1 MMSPDTYQPTL
12 AVESLVTHFPV
23 RNAFGLRT
31 GWLRALD
38 GVTLEVAPGEVLGV
52 VGESGCGKSTFGKTL
67 CGIHHASSGRI
78 VFQGQDATNA
88 RSSQARQLRR
98 KLQYCYQDPSA
109 SLDPNWTIGSS
120 LAEPLVIH
128 TKLTRAE
135 RMKRVHA
142 ALDDVGLPKAHL
154 SLYPHEI
161 SGGQQRRV
169 GLARILMLQPSL
181 VVLDEPTAGLDL
193 SVQARVLRLLM
204 DLRERYALSYIFISH
219 DLSVVRLI
227 CRRVAVMYLGRVVES
242 GTVDAVFGS
251 PAHPYTAA
259 LLSALPV
266 IGSSRISERF
276 RLEGEPPS
284 AGRLPSG
291 CRFRLRCARAA
302 APCEQQEPELAPVGD
317 DQRVACYFPLS
328 N

>member
-1 MMSPDTYQPTL
+1 MQPDAARPIL
-12 AVESLVTHFPV
+12 AIESLVTHFPI
-23 RNAFGLRT
+23 RNAFGWRT

-38 GVTLEVAPGEVLGV
+38 GVTLDVAPGEVLGV

-67 CGIHHASSGRI
+67 CGIHRSSAGRI
-78 VFQGQDATNA
+78 VFQGEDATNA
-88 RSSQARQLRR
+88 GTAQARRLRR

-109 SLDPNWTIGSS
+109 SLDPNWTIGRS

-128 TKLTRAE
+128 TSLSRAE
-135 RMKRVHA
+135 RGERVRA
-142 ALDDVGLPKAHL
+142 AVEDVGLAREQL

-169 GLARILMLQPSL
+169 GLARILMLQPSV

-204 DLRERYALSYIFISH
+204 DLRERNALSYVFISH

-227 CRRVAVMYLGRVVES
+227 CHRVAVMYLGRVVEL
-242 GTVDAVFGS
+242 GPAEDVFRAPS
-251 PAHPYTAA
+251 HPYTAA

-266 IGSSRISERF
+266 IGGGRIGERF

-284 AGRLPSG
+284 PGRLPGG
-291 CRFRLRCARAA
+291 CRFRLRCPRAA
-302 APCEQQEPELAPVGD
+302 AACAEREPELALAGEG
-317 DQRVACYFPLS
+317 QHVACHFPLTE
-328 N
+328 

>member
-1 MMSPDTYQPTL
+1 MLLDATQPTL
-12 AVESLVTHFPV
+12 QVESLVTHFPI
-23 RNAFGLRT
+23 RNAFGLRV

-38 GVTLEVAPGEVLGV
+38 GVSLDIAPGEVLGL

-67 CGIHHASSGRI
+67 CGIHRASSGRI
-78 VFQGQDATNA
+78 LFQGEDATKP
-88 RSSQARQLRR
+88 RSAQAHRLRR
-98 KLQYCYQDPSA
+98 QLQYCYQDPSA
-109 SLDPNWTIGSS
+109 SLDPNWTIGRS

-128 TKLTRAE
+128 TKRSRSE
-135 RMKRVHA
+135 RMDRVHA
-142 ALDDVGLPKAHL
+142 ALEDVGLPMEHL

-204 DLRERYALSYIFISH
+204 DLRERYSLSYLFISH

-227 CRRVAVMYLGRVVES
+227 CWRVAVMYLGRVVEIGAS
-242 GTVDAVFGS
+242 ETVFNA
-251 PAHPYTAA
+251 PTHPYTAA

-266 IGSSRISERF
+266 VGGTRISERF
-276 RLEGEPPS
+276 HLEGEPPS
-284 AGRLPSG
+284 PGRLPSG
-291 CRFRLRCARAA
+291 CRFRMRCPRAA
-302 APCEQQEPELAPVGD
+302 ALCARQEPELTPTGD
-317 DQRVACYFPLS
+317 GRHVACHFPLP

>member
-1 MMSPDTYQPTL
+1 MPPDSQNPTL
-12 AVESLVTHFPV
+12 AVESLVTHFPI
-23 RNAFGLRT
+23 RNSFGIRT

-38 GVTLEVAPGEVLGV
+38 GVTLDVAPGEVLGV

-67 CGIHHASSGRI
+67 CGIHRASGGRI
-78 VFQGQDATNA
+78 VFQGEDATHA
-88 RSSQARQLRR
+88 GSAQAKRLRR

-109 SLDPNWTIGSS
+109 SLDPNWTIGRS

-128 TKLTRAE
+128 TRLSAAE
-135 RMKRVHA
+135 RMARVHA
-142 ALDDVGLPKAHL
+142 ALEDVGLAREHL

-204 DLRERYALSYIFISH
+204 DLRERHALSYIFISH

-227 CRRVAVMYLGRVVES
+227 CRRVAVMYLGRVVEI
-242 GTVDAVFGS
+242 GPAEAVFGAPS
-251 PAHPYTAA
+251 HPYTAA

-266 IGSSRISERF
+266 VGGERISERF

-284 AGRLPSG
+284 PGRLPGG
-291 CRFRLRCARAA
+291 CRFRQRCPRAGPA
-302 APCEQQEPELAPVGD
+302 CAQQEPELTPGGEGHA
-317 DQRVACYFPLS
+317 VACHFPLAS
-328 N
+328 

>member
-1 MMSPDTYQPTL
+1 MPSEGKPPIL
-12 AVESLVTHFPV
+12 AVEQLATHFPM

-38 GVTLEVAPGEVLGV
+38 GVTLEVAAGEVLGV

-67 CGIHHASSGRI
+67 CGINRPSGGRI
-78 VFQGQDATNA
+78 LFQGEDATRA
-88 RSSQARQLRR
+88 RSAETRRLRR

-109 SLDPNWTIGSS
+109 SLDPNWTIGRS

-128 TKLTRAE
+128 TRLTRAE
-135 RMKRVHA
+135 RTARVHA
-142 ALDDVGLPKAHL
+142 ALEDVGLPQGHL

-193 SVQARVLRLLM
+193 SVQAHVLSLLM
-204 DLRERYALSYIFISH
+204 DLRRRYSLSYIFISH
-219 DLSVVRLI
+219 DLAVVRLI
-227 CRRVAVMYLGRVVES
+227 CGRVAVMYLGRVVELGAAES
-242 GTVDAVFGS
+242 VFRS

-266 IGSSRISERF
+266 IGGSRISERF

-284 AGRLPSG
+284 PARLPNG
-291 CRFRLRCARAA
+291 CRFRPRCSRAA
-302 APCEQQEPELAPVGD
+302 EICERQEPELAPAGD
-317 DQRVACYFPLS
+317 GRRVACHFPLL

>member
-1 MMSPDTYQPTL
+1 MPPERIAPIL
-12 AVESLVTHFPV
+12 AVESLATHFPM
-23 RNAFGLRT
+23 RNEFGLRI

-38 GVTLEVAPGEVLGV
+38 GVTLEIAAGEVLGV

-67 CGIHHASSGRI
+67 CGIHRPSGGRI
-78 VFQGQDATNA
+78 LFQGEDATRA
-88 RSSQARQLRR
+88 RSAEARRLRR

-109 SLDPNWTIGSS
+109 SLDPNWTIGRS

-128 TKLTRAE
+128 TRLTRAE
-135 RMKRVHA
+135 RTARVHA
-142 ALDDVGLPKAHL
+142 ALEDVGLPRGHL

-193 SVQARVLRLLM
+193 SVQAHVLRLLM
-204 DLRERYALSYIFISH
+204 DLRRRYSLSYIFISH
-219 DLSVVRLI
+219 DLAVVRLI
-227 CRRVAVMYLGRVVES
+227 CGRVAVMYLGRVVEL
-242 GTVDAVFGS
+242 GAAETVFRS

-259 LLSALPV
+259 LLSALPI
-266 IGSSRISERF
+266 IGAGRISERF

-284 AGRLPSG
+284 PARLPRG
-291 CRFRLRCARAA
+291 CRFRPRCPRAA
-302 APCEQQEPELAPVGD
+302 EICERQEPELAPAGD
-317 DQRVACYFPLS
+317 DRRVACHFPLP

>member
-1 MMSPDTYQPTL
+1 MRPDTITPTL
-12 AVESLVTHFPV
+12 AVEDLVTHFPI

-38 GVTLEVAPGEVLGV
+38 GVTLDVAPGEVVGV
-52 VGESGCGKSTFGKTL
+52 VGESGCGKTTFGKTL
-67 CGIHHASSGRI
+67 CGIHRASGGRI
-78 VFQGQDATNA
+78 VFQGEDATNA
-88 RSSQARQLRR
+88 GSAQAKRLRR

-109 SLDPNWTIGSS
+109 SLDPNWTIGRS

-128 TKLTRAE
+128 TNLTRAE
-135 RMKRVHA
+135 RTARIHA
-142 ALDDVGLPKAHL
+142 ALEDVGLPSEHL

-204 DLRERYALSYIFISH
+204 DLRERHALSYIFISH

-227 CRRVAVMYLGRVVES
+227 CHRIAVMYLGRVVELRPA
-242 GTVDAVFGS
+242 DAIFRAPS
-251 PAHPYTAA
+251 HPYTAA

-266 IGSSRISERF
+266 IGGGRISERF
-276 RLEGEPPS
+276 ALEDEPPS
-284 AGRLPSG
+284 PGRLPRG
-291 CRFRLRCARAA
+291 CRFRLRCPRASGI
-302 APCEQQEPELAPVGD
+302 CEQQEPELAPAGEG
-317 DQRVACYFPLS
+317 QLVACHFPLTE
-328 N
+328 

>member
-1 MMSPDTYQPTL
+1 MPPDAATPTL
-12 AVESLVTHFPV
+12 AVENLTTHFPI
-23 RNAFGLRT
+23 RNSFGIRT

-38 GVTLEVAPGEVLGV
+38 GVTLDVAAGEVLGV

-67 CGIHHASSGRI
+67 CGIHRASGGRI
-78 VFQGQDATNA
+78 VFQGEDATNA
-88 RSSQARQLRR
+88 GSAQAKRLRR
-98 KLQYCYQDPSA
+98 QLQYCYQDPSA
-109 SLDPNWTIGSS
+109 SLDPNWTIGRS

-128 TKLTRAE
+128 TRLSRAE
-135 RMKRVHA
+135 RSERVHQ
-142 ALDDVGLPKAHL
+142 ALAEVGLPREHL

-204 DLRERYALSYIFISH
+204 DLREKHALSYIFISH

-227 CRRVAVMYLGRVVES
+227 CHRVAVMYLGRVVEM
-242 GTVDAVFGS
+242 GDAETIFRA

-259 LLSALPV
+259 LLAALPV
-266 IGSSRISERF
+266 IGGGRISERF
-276 RLEGEPPS
+276 ALDGEPPNP
-284 AGRLPSG
+284 GRLPVG
-291 CRFRLRCARAA
+291 CRFRLRCPRAA
-302 APCEQQEPELAPVGD
+302 EICARHEPELAPLGAER
-317 DQRVACYFPLS
+317 RVACHFPLTT
-328 N
+328 

>member
-1 MMSPDTYQPTL
+1 MPLDATQPIL
-12 AVESLVTHFPV
+12 RVESLVTHFPI
-23 RNAFGLRT
+23 RNAFGVRI

-38 GVTLEVAPGEVLGV
+38 GVTLDIAPGEVLGV

-67 CGIHHASSGRI
+67 CGIHRASSGSI
-78 VFQGQDATNA
+78 LFQGEDATNPHSA
-88 RSSQARQLRR
+88 QARQLRR

-109 SLDPNWTIGSS
+109 SLDPNWTIGRS

-128 TKLTRAE
+128 TRISRSE
-135 RMKRVHA
+135 RMLRVHA
-142 ALDDVGLPKAHL
+142 ALEDVGLPLGHL

-161 SGGQQRRV
+161 SGGQQRRI

-204 DLRERYALSYIFISH
+204 DLRERHSLSYLFISH

-227 CRRVAVMYLGRVVES
+227 CRRVAVMYLGRVVEI
-242 GTVDAVFGS
+242 GLAEAIFNGPT
-251 PAHPYTAA
+251 HPYTAA
-259 LLSALPV
+259 LLAALPV
-266 IGSSRISERF
+266 IGGARISERF

-284 AGRLPSG
+284 PGRLPSG
-291 CRFRLRCARAA
+291 CRFRMRCPRAA
-302 APCEQQEPELAPVGD
+302 AICAQHEPSLTLTD
-317 DQRVACYFPLS
+317 DGRRVACHFPLP

>member
-1 MMSPDTYQPTL
+1 MPADPPQPTL
-12 AVESLVTHFPV
+12 AVESLVTHFPI
-23 RNAFGLRT
+23 RNSFGFRT

-38 GVTLEVAPGEVLGV
+38 GVTLDVAAGEVLGV

-67 CGIHHASSGRI
+67 CGIHHASGGRI
-78 VFQGQDATNA
+78 VFQGKDATNA
-88 RSSQARQLRR
+88 GSAQAKQLRR

-109 SLDPNWTIGSS
+109 SLDPNWTIGRS

-128 TKLTRAE
+128 ASLSRAE
-135 RMKRVHA
+135 RTARVHA
-142 ALDDVGLPKAHL
+142 ALEDVGLPREHL

-204 DLRERYALSYIFISH
+204 DLRDRHALSYIFISH

-227 CRRVAVMYLGRVVES
+227 CHRVAVMYLGRVVEL
-242 GTVDAVFGS
+242 GTAETIFRA

-266 IGSSRISERF
+266 IGGGRISERF

-284 AGRLPSG
+284 PGRLPGG
-291 CRFRLRCARAA
+291 CRFRLRCPRAA
-302 APCEQQEPELAPVGD
+302 STCAEREPELTPAGEG
-317 DQRVACYFPLS
+317 QRVACHFPLTQ
-328 N
+328 

>member
-1 MMSPDTYQPTL
+1 MLPEPAQPAL
-12 AVESLVTHFPV
+12 AVESLVTHFPI
-23 RNAFGLRT
+23 RNSFGLRT

-38 GVTLEVAPGEVLGV
+38 GVTLDVAPGEVLGV
-52 VGESGCGKSTFGKTL
+52 VGESGCGKTTFGKTL
-67 CGIHHASSGRI
+67 CGIHRPSGGRI
-78 VFQGQDATNA
+78 VFQGVDATNA
-88 RSSQARQLRR
+88 GSAQARQLRR

-109 SLDPNWTIGSS
+109 SLDPNWTIGRS

-128 TKLTRAE
+128 TSLSRAE
-135 RMKRVHA
+135 RAERIGA
-142 ALDDVGLPKAHL
+142 ALDDVGLPREHL
-154 SLYPHEI
+154 PLYPHEI

-204 DLRERYALSYIFISH
+204 DLRERHALSYIFISH

-227 CRRVAVMYLGRVVES
+227 CDRVAVMYLGRVVEL
-242 GTVDAVFGS
+242 GKAETVFRA

-259 LLSALPV
+259 LLAALPE
-266 IGSSRISERF
+266 IGGGRISERF

-284 AGRLPSG
+284 PGRVPRG
-291 CRFRLRCARAA
+291 CRFRQRCARAA
-302 APCEQQEPELAPVGD
+302 SVCEEQEPELTPAADG
-317 DQRVACYFPLS
+317 QRVACHFPLTA
-328 N
+328 